1 MSVNFFGTTCQEPPL
16 NNVLFGLCD
25 DKKGAKAYSN
35 TDDSAKWVA
44 TVKNDNKKLLIFT
57 AVDKCIIKDNEQH
70 GRGRCDG
77 LLTSDE
83 HIFFVELKD
92 QAKDWITDSIEQLES
107 TIQFFIESHNINE
120 YKHKK
125 AFACNKQHKHFQEID
140 NEFNRSFFRKYKVRI
155 DLQAEIIV
163 I

>member
-1 MSVNFFGTTCQEPPL
+1 MSVNFFEATCQEPPL
-16 NNVLFGLCD
+16 NHVLFGLCD
-25 DKKGAKAYSN
+25 DQNGDRAY
-35 TDDSAKWVA
+35 TDVNDQTKWTAV
-44 TVKNDNKKLLIFT
+44 VKNENSKDLIFT
-57 AVDKCIIKDNEQH
+57 AIDKCVIKDNEQQ

-77 LLTSDE
+77 MLTSDE
-83 HIFFVELKD
+83 HLYFVELKNE
-92 QAKDWITDSIEQLES
+92 AKSWITGAIEQLES

>member
-1 MSVNFFGTTCQEPPL
+1 MSVNFFETTCQEPPL

-35 TDDSAKWVA
+35 TGDSTKWVA

-57 AVDKCIIKDNEQH
+57 AVDKCIIKDNEQR

-107 TIQFFIESHNINE
+107 TIQFFIESHNINK

-125 AFACNKQHKHFQEID
+125 AFACNKQHNHFQEID